1 MIPTF
6 LSLRTQG
13 WERLRE
19 SPPARRPSSGVEAGV
34 LLAEGGQYSEEEK
47 RSCEQERDL
56 CMSARSPPCLP
67 VADFLSPV
75 LGWHPSRL
83 PRAGCSQESGLEREG
98 RLKLELLCMV
108 AKPLE

>member
-1 MIPTF
+1 MTPTF
-6 LSLRTQG
+6 LSFRTQG
-13 WERLRE
+13 CERLRE

-56 CMSARSPPCLP
+56 CMSTRSPPCPP
-67 VADFLSPV
+67 VADF

-83 PRAGCSQESGLEREG
+83 LRTGCSQESGLDREG